1 MQEPVTPAAIRSG
14 GSGSAMKGEDFTT
27 FIKALT
33 EKYGLFEGKSRIK
46 PPPLALFG
54 TPQHRE
60 EEKPKVDQPLSRVQ
74 DILSNADGAGVI
86 RPANEEPGNV
96 ASPLNSGP
104 LLKNHSPRTPTRV
117 AGLGRNPIFDA
128 PQSLQ
133 SPGFELHRMVSG
145 GDPAATASPRRAGPP
160 QSQASDAP
168 PPLSF
173 SQFPAV
179 PSSDVEVRRSLL
191 TQDRDP
197 LERGRHPP
205 HNPLV
210 REVDPLIGARAPVDD
225 ASLPSSPS
233 SPSSA
238 AGSKRT
244 PFPAVSLPLPDPAS
258 VQASSQPALPEERI
272 LRRPPRRVSLLPS
285 IESEL
290 ELLEAVVSNRPEA
303 EGEGGS
309 LFQAEPADDTRR
321 LRDRTGASALGPD
334 GGSLEQVQG
343 AQVEELGGA
352 NASAIGRLQTTEL
365 TNGRQGQQYSG
376 GGILD
381 DRPEVEVLGAGS
393 WLALNRSLRDN
404 GFSALRSPQEGG
416 FLEDVHAVFKDI
428 LKQYERRG
436 AMVQVCACPLPI
448 RGRDHKDCL
457 CMEPFRFTC
466 CRGVFEPAKAGWTLF
481 KICRMVGILAFTFD
495 HHYETPSAPLH
506 KLPPS
511 RVVQVSRLVSLIYLL
526 F

>member
-1 MQEPVTPAAIRSG
+1 MQEPATPAAIRSG

-46 PPPLALFG
+46 PPPLALFR
-54 TPQHRE
+54 TPQQRE
-60 EEKPKVDQPLSRVQ
+60 DQKPKMDQPLSRVQ
-74 DILSNADGAGVI
+74 DTLNNANGAFREGVN

-96 ASPLNSGP
+96 ASTSNSGL
-104 LLKNHSPRTPTRV
+104 LLKNHSPRTPPRV
-117 AGLGRNPIFDA
+117 AGLGHNPNLDA
-128 PQSLQ
+128 TQSLQ

-145 GDPAATASPRRAGPP
+145 GDPAATASLRRAGPP

-173 SQFPAV
+173 SQSPAV
-179 PSSDVEVRRSLL
+179 PSSDLEVRPSLL
-191 TQDRDP
+191 TQHRDP

-210 REVDPLIGARAPVDD
+210 REVDPLIGARAPVDN

-233 SPSSA
+233 SPS
-238 AGSKRT
+238 

-272 LRRPPRRVSLLPS
+272 LRRPPRRLSLLPS

-290 ELLEAVVSNRPEA
+290 ELLEAVVSNRSEA

-321 LRDRTGASALGPD
+321 LRDSTGASALGPD
-334 GGSLEQVQG
+334 GDSLEQVQG
-343 AQVEELGGA
+343 AQVDELGGA

-365 TNGRQGQQYSG
+365 TSGRQGQQYSG
-376 GGILD
+376 GGSLD
-381 DRPEVEVLGAGS
+381 DRPEVEGLGAGS

-404 GFSALRSPQEGG
+404 GFSALRSPQEGA
-416 FLEDVHAVFKDI
+416 FLEDVYAVFKDI

-436 AMVQVCACPLPI
+436 AMVQVCACPLPTRVRII
-448 RGRDHKDCL
+448 RIVYAWSIFSIH
-457 CMEPFRFTC
+457 
-466 CRGVFEPAKAGWTLF
+466 
-481 KICRMVGILAFTFD
+481 
-495 HHYETPSAPLH
+495 
-506 KLPPS
+506 
-511 RVVQVSRLVSLIYLL
+511 LL
-526 F
+526 